1 MAQLSLGNHLK
12 FFFSTQGHIYLLP
25 HPLWPVSQ
33 VGTFSNRAGI
43 IQNLLLCKLRSNP
56 TTHQAAPL
64 LLLPVGGG
72 VGSMGSRLGD
82 HGPFLGGALTASSL
96 SIAKGELWELWPIV
110 QAGAAQG

>member
-12 FFFSTQGHIYLLP
+12 FFFSTQGQTYLLP

-33 VGTFSNRAGI
+33 GGTFSNRAGI

-56 TTHQAAPL
+56 ITHQSAPL
-64 LLLPVGGG
+64 LLLAVDGGMG
-72 VGSMGSRLGD
+72 TIGSRLGD

-96 SIAKGELWELWPIV
+96 SIAKGELWEHWPIV
-110 QAGAAQG
+110 QAGATQG